1 MPVSPSEFEYL
12 QRMLYKQ
19 AGLVLDKGK
28 EYLVEA
34 RLIPLARSEGFP
46 SFNVMI
52 DTMKKSLTSDL
63 HKKVV
68 EAMTTNET
76 SFFRDLHPFESLKN
90 QIMPALI
97 SRRTKERRLN
107 FWCGAASTGQE
118 PYSIS
123 MMLREHFPTILSWD
137 FKFLATDLNTEVL
150 ERARSGP
157 YRQME
162 VNRGL
167 PAPLLVK
174 YFREKSTL
182 WEIHEDIRKMVDYRE
197 MNLAETWLPMA
208 KLDVVFLRNVMIYFD
223 IEMKKTILKKIRSM
237 LAPDGYLFL
246 GGAETTVN
254 LDDGFEPVV
263 YGRATCYRLVG
274 AKILDK

>member
-1 MPVSPSEFEYL
+1 M
-12 QRMLYKQ
+12 
-19 AGLVLDKGK
+19 VLDKGK

-34 RLIPLARSEGFP
+34 RLMPLARAEGFNT
-46 SFNVMI
+46 FNEMI
-52 DTMKKSLTSDL
+52 ETMKKSLNSGI

-76 SFFRDLHPFESLKN
+76 SFYRDLHPFESLRTL
-90 QIMPALI
+90 ILPSLI
-97 SRRTKERRLN
+97 SRRAKERRLN

-123 MMLREHFPTILSWD
+123 MLLKEHFPTLSTWD
-137 FKFLATDLNTEVL
+137 VKFLATDLNTEVL
-150 ERARSGP
+150 DRARTGR

-174 YFREKSTL
+174 YFTEKSTL
-182 WEIHEDIRKMVDYRE
+182 WEVREEIRKMVEYKE
-197 MNLAETWLPMA
+197 MNLAENWLPMP

-223 IEMKKTILKKIRSM
+223 IDMKKKILGKIRSL

-254 LDDGFEPVV
+254 LDDQFEPVV
-263 YGRATCYRLVG
+263 FGRATCYRLLG
-274 AKILDK
+274 AKNLG

>member
-1 MPVSPSEFEYL
+1 MAVSVSEFEYL
-12 QRMLYKQ
+12 KTLLYKQ
-19 AGLVLDKGK
+19 AGLVLDPGK

-34 RLIPLARSEGFP
+34 RLMPLARTEGYAT
-46 SFNVMI
+46 FNVMI
-52 DTMKKSLTSDL
+52 DTMKKTPVGEI

-76 SFFRDLHPFESLKN
+76 SFYRDLHPFESLKN
-90 QIMPALI
+90 LILPGLI
-97 SRRTKERRLN
+97 SRRAKERRLN

-123 MMLREHFPTILSWD
+123 MMLREHFPAVLSWD

-150 ERARSGP
+150 DRARLGR

-167 PAPLLVK
+167 PAQLLVK
-174 YFREKSTL
+174 YFKERATL

-197 MNLAETWLPMA
+197 MNLAETWLPMP

-263 YGRATCYRLVG
+263 YGRSTCYRLIG
-274 AKILDK
+274 AKNLD